1 MFINDKRTQ
10 IYQNLNK
17 PKQLPLPVIKHLL
30 LAFDNGNSCK
40 DKFTEKLQYL
50 ICSPYVLLSY
60 NMLHLPNYG
69 RIIVQQNYLLQFKH
83 KN

>member
-1 MFINDKRTQ
+1 MFINDNRTQ

-17 PKQLPLPVIKHLL
+17 PKQLPLPVFKHLL